1 MEANFSISLIKI
13 SFLADY
19 HQMLYTYIFTESR
32 KFMSKKIDML
42 RLQELREI
50 TGLGMMD
57 CKKALEETD
66 GDIEKAVELL
76 RKKGAAVAAK
86 RAGKET
92 AQGIIQAYI
101 HPGNRVGVLLELNCE
116 TDFVA
121 RTQEFMNMAN
131 DICMHIAALKPLY
144 LTPEEVDQKFL
155 EHEKEIARSQLAD
168 SGKPE
173 KIIEQIIN
181 GKIQKLFDEICLMR
195 QSFVK
200 NDQKTITDILTDLM
214 AKTGEKI
221 QIKRFSRFEIG
232 A

>member
-1 MEANFSISLIKI
+1 
-13 SFLADY
+13 
-19 HQMLYTYIFTESR
+19 
-32 KFMSKKIDML
+32 MSKKIDML

-66 GDIEKAVELL
+66 GDIEKAIELL

-86 RAGKET
+86 RSERET
-92 AQGIIQAYI
+92 AQGIIHTYI
-101 HPGNRVGVLLELNCE
+101 HPGSRVGVMIELNCE

-121 RTQEFMNMAN
+121 RTEEFNNLAN
-131 DICMHIAALKPLY
+131 DICLHIAALKPLY
-144 LTPEEVDQKFL
+144 LNPEDVDSKFF
-155 EHEKEIARSQLAD
+155 EHEKEIAREQLAN

-181 GKIQKLFDEICLMR
+181 GKMQKLYDEICLMR

-200 NDQKTITDILTDLM
+200 DDQKTIADLLTDVM

-221 QIKRFSRFEIG
+221 QIRRFARYEIG
-232 A
+232 AY